1 MLIRLRQL
9 LRRGCGQE
17 GAAAVEFALVLPLL
31 VFLVLGG
38 MDLGHRFYMQHL
50 ITNASREG
58 ARYAAKYTGTAAAP
72 TPDAV
77 SNYVKLPPPGLNY
90 NAFNLDELDVGTTY
104 AGAFP
109 DKSATVTVTANKH
122 WWLLGS
128 RQLIGTKTFGMIQ
141 LPGFTNPQTLRATT
155 AMNVEH

>member
-1 MLIRLRQL
+1 MFIRLRQL
-9 LRRGCGQE
+9 LRRGRGQE
-17 GAAAVEFALVLPLL
+17 GAAAVEFALVLPVL

-58 ARYAAKYTGTAAAP
+58 ARYAAKYTGATAAP
-72 TPDAV
+72 TNDQV
-77 SNYVKLPPPGLNY
+77 RDYVKLPPPGLNY

-104 AGAFP
+104 VGSFP
-109 DKSATVTVTANKH
+109 DKIAKVEVTAVKH
-122 WWLLGS
+122 WWVLGA
-128 RQLIGTKTFGMIQ
+128 LHFYGF
-141 LPGFTNPQTLRATT
+141 LGFTNPQTLKATT